1 MIPSQAAETGARGGG
16 GLEQQIERSKIVA
29 RWIIAAA
36 LFIGVAYLKRQGEIP
51 IPWGVVLVLTVVV
64 ASLNLLFWAILRRSA
79 PRWLKYV
86 TTGIDLG
93 LLSVLV
99 GSTGGSAS
107 VFYFAYFLVLVSNS
121 IRYGMGMALYVAT
134 MYNLAYV
141 AVLVAHPPSGT
152 LTVEAVK
159 ILTFW
164 GVALY
169 AGYLA
174 MRFQRQTRILTA
186 YEETIARL
194 RADVPSQRSGR

>member
-1 MIPSQAAETGARGGG
+1 M
-16 GLEQQIERSKIVA
+16 EQHIERSKIVA

-36 LFIGVAYLKRQGEIP
+36 LFTGVAYLKYQGEIP
-51 IPWGVVLVLTVVV
+51 VPWGVILVLTVVV
-64 ASLNLLFWAILRRSA
+64 AVLNLLFWALLRRLA

-86 TTGIDLG
+86 TTATDLG

-134 MYNLAYV
+134 MFNLAYV
-141 AVLVAHPPSGT
+141 AVLVVYPPSGT

-164 GVALY
+164 GVAIY

-174 MRFQRQTRILTA
+174 MRFQRQTRILAA
-186 YEETIARL
+186 YEETSARL
-194 RADVPSQRSGR
+194 RADDLSPRSGR

>member
-1 MIPSQAAETGARGGG
+1 MIASHASGTGEGAGGG
-16 GLEQQIERSKIVA
+16 MEQRIERSKIVA

-36 LFIGVAYLKRQGEIP
+36 LFTGVAYLKYQGEIP
-51 IPWGVVLVLTVVV
+51 IPWGVVLVLTGVVV
-64 ASLNLLFWAILRRSA
+64 LLNLLFWTILRRSA

-86 TTGIDLG
+86 TTGTDLV

-107 VFYFAYFLVLVSNS
+107 VFYFSYFLVLVSNS

-134 MYNLAYV
+134 MYNLVYV
-141 AVLVAHPPSGT
+141 AVLVVHPPSGT
-152 LTVEAVK
+152 MTVEAVK
-159 ILTFW
+159 ILAFW

-174 MRFQRQTRILTA
+174 MRFQRQTRILAA

-194 RADVPSQRSGR
+194 RADVSSLRSGR